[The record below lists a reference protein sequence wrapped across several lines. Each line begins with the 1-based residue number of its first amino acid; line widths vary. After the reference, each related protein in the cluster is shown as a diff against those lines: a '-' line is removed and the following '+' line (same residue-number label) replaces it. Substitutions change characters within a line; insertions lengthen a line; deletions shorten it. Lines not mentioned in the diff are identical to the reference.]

1 MLGLL
6 VGDIADEVD
15 AVPVQFLTPGLL
27 LGDQVFET

>member
-15 AVPVQFLTPGLL
+15 AVPVQLLTPRLL
-27 LGDQVFET
+27 LGDQIFET